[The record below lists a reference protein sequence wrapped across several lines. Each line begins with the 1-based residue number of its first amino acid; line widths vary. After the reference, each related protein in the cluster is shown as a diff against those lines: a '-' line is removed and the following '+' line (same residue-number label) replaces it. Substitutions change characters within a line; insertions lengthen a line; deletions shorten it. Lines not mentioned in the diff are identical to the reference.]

1 VSSAGASSRQDAN
14 VTIETTIHGISLAL
28 ETEPGLFSPKG
39 VDSGT
44 LSLLATVRFGKED
57 KVLDLGCGYGAMGI
71 YAAKLLGPERVHM
84 IDSNPTAVRCAE
96 HNARLNGVAGVHS
109 QVSDGFRDFHGTG
122 FTKILCNP
130 PYHADFS
137 VAKHFIEKG
146 FNRLLVGGALW
157 LVTKRDT
164 WYRNKLSA
172 VFGGTRVTQRDSYF
186 IFEAIKKSSTYASVA
201 SKRP

>member
-1 VSSAGASSRQDAN
+1 M
-14 VTIETTIHGISLAL
+14 TIETTIHGISLAF

-172 VFGGTRVTQRDSYF
+172 VFGGARVTQRDSYF
-186 IFEAIKKSSTYASVA
+186 IFEAIKKSPTYASVA

>member
-1 VSSAGASSRQDAN
+1 
-14 VTIETTIHGISLAL
+14 VTIEATIQGIPLVF
-28 ETEPGLFSPKG
+28 ETESGLFSPNG
-39 VDSGT
+39 VDPGT
-44 LSLLATVRFGKED
+44 LSLLASVRFAKED

-71 YAAKLLGPERVHM
+71 YAAKLLEAERVHL
-84 IDSNPTAVRCAE
+84 IDSDPAAVRCAE
-96 HNARLNGVAGVHS
+96 HNARLNGVAGVQI
-109 QVSDGFRDFHGTG
+109 QVSDGFRDFRATG

-130 PYHADFS
+130 PYHTDFS

-164 WYRNKLSA
+164 WYRNKLTA

-186 IFEAIKKSSTYASVA
+186 IFEAIKKSPTYANVT
-201 SKRP
+201 SKRR